1 MTRFADTI
9 LTQVPEVITLSIL
22 AKPYLIRRK
31 GSGRYTMRLRK
42 VGSTTPIISIG
53 LRTTSRSLA
62 MTHLNELAATAKAF
76 LLDNHEATTEELREH
91 LKDMAESLLT
101 DASDDYWDGVEVSHL
116 HDAKANLREIAAK
129 HSLSIEQ
136 HHHLAASLK
145 VIDAAQK
152 RVNEGDAGPLLDILK
167 GLEATNVV
175 HNGDSTT
182 ILKKEQGSHPSELTR
197 ERLEPEVRPL
207 EFDELSSI
215 YMAEHSV
222 NLKPASQR
230 DNASAH
236 KTLKRF
242 TKGIN
247 WKTHTRS
254 QVSAARDA
262 MRESGLA
269 DATVNKMM
277 AKLCAVMNWAVQ
289 NGHVDH
295 DYTKGLKVKN
305 TKSKRRGF
313 RDDELAKVI
322 DAIAAEREPRKRL
335 FGMLAVITGAR
346 CGELAQ
352 LTKADVVSEAGH
364 LCMDINANGGKS
376 LKNKGSA
383 RVVPL
388 IDGAY
393 GFSLN
398 EFSEWVSALPEE
410 NSLVFGM
417 SRDIAS
423 KWFNEKVLPNALPDR
438 NKSLVLHSL
447 RHTMA
452 TMMKQAGVAES
463 IAGDVLGH
471 TSQSITFGLYGK
483 AKSVTLMADALN
495 QAFNNQ

>member
-1 MTRFADTI
+1 MTRLADTI
-9 LTQVPEVITLSIL
+9 LTQGPEVITLSIL

-42 VGSTTPIISIG
+42 VGSTTPLISIG

-76 LLDNHEATTEELREH
+76 LLDNPEVTAEQLREH
-91 LKDMAESLLT
+91 LKDMAEGLLT
-101 DASDDYWDGVEVSHL
+101 DASSDYWDGVEVSHL

-129 HSLSIEQ
+129 QSLSIEQ

-145 VIDAAQK
+145 VINAAQK
-152 RVNEGDAGPLLDILK
+152 RVNEGDSGPLLDILK
-167 GLEATNVV
+167 GLESAEGV
-175 HNGDSTT
+175 STQ
-182 ILKKEQGSHPSELTR
+182 ILEEKQGSYLSELTR
-197 ERLEPEVRPL
+197 EHLAPEFKPL

-230 DNASAH
+230 DIASAH
-236 KTLKRF
+236 KTLKRY
-242 TKGIN
+242 TRGIN
-247 WKTHTRS
+247 WKTHTRAE
-254 QVSAARDA
+254 VSAARDA

-305 TKSKRRGF
+305 TKSKRRAF
-313 RDDELAKVI
+313 RDDELTKVI
-322 DAIAAEREPRKRL
+322 EVIASEREPHKRL

-352 LTKADVVSEAGH
+352 LTKADIVNEAGYVCID
-364 LCMDINANGGKS
+364 LNESDEKS
-376 LKNKGSA
+376 LKNEGSA
-383 RVVPL
+383 RMVPL

-393 GFSLN
+393 GFNLN
-398 EFSEWVSALPEE
+398 EFSEWVSALPEK

-438 NKSLVLHSL
+438 DKSLVLHSL

-483 AKSVTLMADALN
+483 AKSVTLMAEALKKTLYV
-495 QAFNNQ
+495 

>member
-1 MTRFADTI
+1 MTLSVDTI
-9 LTQVPEVITLSIL
+9 LTQEPEVITLSRL
-22 AKPYLIRRK
+22 AKPNLIRRK

-42 VGSTTPIISIG
+42 VGSTKPIISIG
-53 LRTTSRSLA
+53 LRTTSRSRA

-76 LLDNHEATTEELREH
+76 LLDNPEATAEELREH
-91 LKDMAESLLT
+91 LKDMAESFLT
-101 DASDDYWDGVEVSHL
+101 EASEDYWDGVEVSHL

-129 HSLSIEQ
+129 HSLSTEQ

-182 ILKKEQGSHPSELTR
+182 ILEEKQGSHPSESPR
-197 ERLEPEVRPL
+197 ERL

-215 YMAEHSV
+215 YMSEHSV

-254 QVSAARDA
+254 EVSAARDA

-295 DYTKGLKVKN
+295 DYTKGLKIKGA
-305 TKSKRRGF
+305 KSNRRAF

-322 DAIAAEREPRKRL
+322 DTISAERESRKRL

-346 CGELAQ
+346 CGELTQ
-352 LTKADVVSEAGH
+352 LTKADIVNEAGH
-364 LCMDINANGGKS
+364 VCIDINSNNGKS
-376 LKNKGSA
+376 LKTTESA

-388 IDGAY
+388 IEGAY

-398 EFSEWVSALPEE
+398 EFSEWVSVLPDD

-423 KWFNEKVLPNALPDR
+423 KWFNEKVLPKALPDR
-438 NKSLVLHSL
+438 DKDLVLHSL

-471 TSQSITFGLYGK
+471 SSQSITFGLYGK
-483 AKSVTLMADALN
+483 AKSVTLMAEALN
-495 QAFNNQ
+495 KTFCV

>member
-1 MTRFADTI
+1 
-9 LTQVPEVITLSIL
+9 
-22 AKPYLIRRK
+22 
-31 GSGRYTMRLRK
+31 
-42 VGSTTPIISIG
+42 
-53 LRTTSRSLA
+53 

-76 LLDNHEATTEELREH
+76 LLDNPEATAEELREH

-101 DASDDYWDGVEVSHL
+101 EASEDYWDGVEVSHL

-182 ILKKEQGSHPSELTR
+182 ILKKEQDNYPSELTR
-197 ERLEPEVRPL
+197 KCLEPEVKPL
-207 EFDELSSI
+207 GFDELSSI

-305 TKSKRRGF
+305 TKSKRRAF
-313 RDDELAKVI
+313 KDDELAKVI
-322 DAIAAEREPRKRL
+322 DVIAAEREPRKRL
-335 FGMLAVITGAR
+335 FGILAVITGAR

-352 LTKADVVSEAGH
+352 LTKADIVNEAGYMCID
-364 LCMDINANGGKS
+364 LNESDDKS
-376 LKNKGSA
+376 LKNEGSA

-398 EFSEWVSALPEE
+398 EFSEWVNALPDD

-423 KWFNEKVLPNALPDR
+423 KWFNEKVLPRALPDR
-438 NKSLVLHSL
+438 DKDLVLHSL

-483 AKSVTLMADALN
+483 AKSVTLMAEALKKTLGN
-495 QAFNNQ
+495 TNY

>member
-1 MTRFADTI
+1 
-9 LTQVPEVITLSIL
+9 
-22 AKPYLIRRK
+22 
-31 GSGRYTMRLRK
+31 
-42 VGSTTPIISIG
+42 
-53 LRTTSRSLA
+53 

-76 LLDNHEATTEELREH
+76 LLDNPEVTAEELREH

-101 DASDDYWDGVEVSHL
+101 EASEDYWDGVEVSHL

-129 HSLSIEQ
+129 HSLSTEQ

-167 GLEATNVV
+167 GLDSS
-175 HNGDSTT
+175 NGDSTT
-182 ILKKEQGSHPSELTR
+182 ILEEKQGSHPSELSR
-197 ERLEPEVRPL
+197 ERLEPEVKPL

-222 NLKPASQR
+222 NLKIASQR
-230 DNASAH
+230 DNVSAH

-242 TKGIN
+242 AKGID

-254 QVSAARDA
+254 EVSAMRDA
-262 MRESGLA
+262 MRKSGLA
-269 DATVNKMM
+269 DLTVNKMM
-277 AKLCAVMNWAVQ
+277 AKLSAVMNWAVQ
-289 NGHVDH
+289 NGHVHH
-295 DYTKGLKVKN
+295 DYTKGLKLKGVESN
-305 TKSKRRGF
+305 RRAF
-313 RDDELAKVI
+313 RDDELARVI
-322 DAIAAEREPRKRL
+322 DTITTEREPHKRL

-346 CGELAQ
+346 CGELTQ
-352 LTKADVVSEAGH
+352 LTKVDIANEAG
-364 LCMDINANGGKS
+364 LVCIDINSNNGKS

-398 EFSEWVSALPEE
+398 EFSAWVSALPDD

-423 KWFNEKVLPNALPDR
+423 KWFNEKVLLRALPDR
-438 NKSLVLHSL
+438 DKDLVLHSL

-452 TMMKQAGVAES
+452 TMMKQAGVDES

-471 TSQSITFGLYGK
+471 SSQSITFGLYGK
-483 AKSVTLMADALN
+483 AKSVTLMAEALN
-495 QAFNNQ
+495 KALIR

>member
-1 MTRFADTI
+1 MTRFDDTI
-9 LTQVPEVITLSIL
+9 LTQVPEVITLSLL
-22 AKPYLIRRK
+22 AKPNLIRRK
-31 GSGRYTMRLRK
+31 ASGRYTMRLRK
-42 VGSTTPIISIG
+42 TGSTKPIISIG
-53 LRTTSRSLA
+53 LRTTSRSRA
-62 MTHLNELAATAKAF
+62 MTHLKELAATAKAF
-76 LLDNHEATTEELREH
+76 LLDNPEATAEDLREH
-91 LKDMAESLLT
+91 LKWMAESLLT
-101 DASDDYWDGVEVSHL
+101 DASEGYWDGLEVSHL

-129 HSLSIEQ
+129 QSLSIEQ
-136 HHHLAASLK
+136 HHHLAASLR

-152 RVNEGDAGPLLDILK
+152 RVNDGDAGPLLDILK
-167 GLEATNVV
+167 GLEAQNVV
-175 HNGDSTT
+175 HNGVSTK
-182 ILKKEQGSHPSELTR
+182 ILEEKQGSNPSELKR
-197 ERLEPEVRPL
+197 ERLYAGIKPL

-236 KTLKRF
+236 KALKRF
-242 TKGIN
+242 TKGID

-254 QVSAARDA
+254 EVSAVRDA

-269 DATVNKMM
+269 DTTVNKMM
-277 AKLCAVMNWAVQ
+277 AKLSAVMNWAVQ

-295 DYTKGLKVKN
+295 DYTKGLKLKGAESN
-305 TKSKRRGF
+305 RRAF
-313 RDDELAKVI
+313 RDDELAKVMETI
-322 DAIAAEREPRKRL
+322 TTEREPHKRL

-352 LTKADVVSEAGH
+352 LTKADIVNEAGQV
-364 LCMDINANGGKS
+364 CIDINSNNGKS

-393 GFSLN
+393 GFSLK
-398 EFSEWVSALPEE
+398 EFSEWVNALPDD
-410 NSLVFGM
+410 NSPVFGM

-423 KWFNEKVLPNALPDR
+423 KWFNEKVLPKALPERD
-438 NKSLVLHSL
+438 KDLVLHSL

-452 TMMKQAGVAES
+452 TMMKRSGVAES

-471 TSQSITFGLYGK
+471 ASQSITFGLYGK
-483 AKSVTLMADALN
+483 ARSVALMAEALN
-495 QAFNNQ
+495 KTLHL

>member
-1 MTRFADTI
+1 
-9 LTQVPEVITLSIL
+9 
-22 AKPYLIRRK
+22 
-31 GSGRYTMRLRK
+31 
-42 VGSTTPIISIG
+42 
-53 LRTTSRSLA
+53 
-62 MTHLNELAATAKAF
+62 MTHLNELSATAKAF
-76 LLDNHEATTEELREH
+76 LLDNPEATAEELRGH
-91 LKDMAESLLT
+91 LKDMAESLLM
-101 DASDDYWDGVEVSHL
+101 DASGDYWDGVEVSHL
-116 HDAKANLREIAAK
+116 HDTKANLREIAAK

-167 GLEATNVV
+167 GLEATNGV
-175 HNGDSTT
+175 STT
-182 ILKKEQGSHPSELTR
+182 ILENEQGNHPSEITR
-197 ERLEPEVRPL
+197 ERQNGRASKAGSEATGEPEVKPL

-254 QVSAARDA
+254 EVSAVRDA
-262 MRESGLA
+262 MRESDLA
-269 DATVNKMM
+269 DTTVNKMM

-289 NGHVDH
+289 NGHIDH
-295 DYTKGLKVKN
+295 DYTKGLKVKGVESN
-305 TKSKRRGF
+305 RRAF

-346 CGELAQ
+346 CGELTQ

-364 LCMDINANGGKS
+364 LCMDINANSGKS

-423 KWFNEKVLPNALPDR
+423 KWFNEKVLPNALPHHD
-438 NKSLVLHSL
+438 KSLVLHSL

>member
-1 MTRFADTI
+1 
-9 LTQVPEVITLSIL
+9 
-22 AKPYLIRRK
+22 
-31 GSGRYTMRLRK
+31 
-42 VGSTTPIISIG
+42 
-53 LRTTSRSLA
+53 

-76 LLDNHEATTEELREH
+76 LLDNPEATAEELRGH

-101 DASDDYWDGVEVSHL
+101 DASNDYWDGVEVSHL

-136 HHHLAASLK
+136 HHHLAAALK

-152 RVNEGDAGPLLDILK
+152 RVNGGDAGPLLDILK
-167 GLEATNVV
+167 GLDSN
-175 HNGDSTT
+175 NGVSTT
-182 ILKKEQGSHPSELTR
+182 ILKMEQGSHPSELTR
-197 ERLEPEVRPL
+197 ERQNGSISKADSEATSEPEVKPL

-254 QVSAARDA
+254 EVSAVRDA
-262 MRESGLA
+262 MRESDLA
-269 DATVNKMM
+269 DTTVNKMM

-289 NGHVDH
+289 NGHIDH
-295 DYTKGLKVKN
+295 DYTKGLKVKGVESN
-305 TKSKRRGF
+305 RRAF

-346 CGELAQ
+346 CGELTQ

-398 EFSEWVSALPEE
+398 EFSDWVSALPEE

-438 NKSLVLHSL
+438 DKSLVLHSL

-452 TMMKQAGVAES
+452 TMMKQTGVAES

-483 AKSVTLMADALN
+483 AKSVTLMSDALN

>member
-42 VGSTTPIISIG
+42 VGSTTPLISIG

-62 MTHLNELAATAKAF
+62 MTHLNELSATAKAF
-76 LLDNHEATTEELREH
+76 LLDNPEATAEELRGH

-101 DASDDYWDGVEVSHL
+101 DASGDYWDGVEVSHL

-167 GLEATNVV
+167 GLDSN
-175 HNGDSTT
+175 NGGSTT

-197 ERLEPEVRPL
+197 ERLPEVKPL
-207 EFDELSSI
+207 GFDELSSI
-215 YMAEHSV
+215 YMSEHSV

-254 QVSAARDA
+254 EVSAVRDA
-262 MRESGLA
+262 MRESDLA
-269 DATVNKMM
+269 DTTVNKMM

-289 NGHVDH
+289 NGHIDH
-295 DYTKGLKVKN
+295 DYTKGLKVKGVESN
-305 TKSKRRGF
+305 RRAF

-346 CGELAQ
+346 CGELTQ

-364 LCMDINANGGKS
+364 LCIDINANGGKS

-438 NKSLVLHSL
+438 DKTLVLHSL

-452 TMMKQAGVAES
+452 TMMKQAGVTES
-463 IAGDVLGH
+463 TAQDVLGH
-471 TSQSITFGLYGK
+471 SNQSITFGLYGK
-483 AKSVTLMADALN
+483 AKSVDLMAEAL
-495 QAFNNQ
+495 QKTLERMSTKR

>member
-1 MTRFADTI
+1 
-9 LTQVPEVITLSIL
+9 
-22 AKPYLIRRK
+22 
-31 GSGRYTMRLRK
+31 
-42 VGSTTPIISIG
+42 
-53 LRTTSRSLA
+53 

-76 LLDNHEATTEELREH
+76 LLDNPEVTAEQLREH

-101 DASDDYWDGVEVSHL
+101 DASSDYWDGVEVSHL

-129 HSLSIEQ
+129 QSLSIEQ
-136 HHHLAASLK
+136 HQHLAASLK

-167 GLEATNVV
+167 GLEAADGVPMQ
-175 HNGDSTT
+175 
-182 ILKKEQGSHPSELTR
+182 ILKKEQDSSPAGIKG
-197 ERLEPEVRPL
+197 ERL
-207 EFDELSSI
+207 EFDELVSI
-215 YMAEHSV
+215 YMAEHAV
-222 NLKPASQR
+222 NLKVASQR
-230 DNASAH
+230 DSASAH

-242 TKGIN
+242 TKGID

-254 QVSAARDA
+254 EVSAVRDA
-262 MRESGLA
+262 MRETGLA
-269 DATVNKMM
+269 DSTVNKMM
-277 AKLCAVMNWAVQ
+277 AKLSAVMNWAVQ
-289 NGHVDH
+289 NGHIDH
-295 DYTKGLKVKN
+295 DYTKGLKLKN
-305 TKSKRRGF
+305 IKSKRRAF

-322 DAIAAEREPRKRL
+322 EVIAAEREPRKRL

-352 LTKADVVSEAGH
+352 LTKADIVNEAGYVCID
-364 LCMDINANGGKS
+364 LNESDEKS
-376 LKNKGSA
+376 LKNEGSA
-383 RVVPL
+383 RTVPL

-393 GFSLN
+393 SFSLN
-398 EFSEWVSALPEE
+398 EFSEWVSALPEK

-438 NKSLVLHSL
+438 DKSLVLHSL

-483 AKSVTLMADALN
+483 ARSVALMADALN
-495 QAFNNQ
+495 KALIR

>member
-1 MTRFADTI
+1 
-9 LTQVPEVITLSIL
+9 
-22 AKPYLIRRK
+22 
-31 GSGRYTMRLRK
+31 
-42 VGSTTPIISIG
+42 
-53 LRTTSRSLA
+53 

-76 LLDNHEATTEELREH
+76 LLDNPEATTEELREH
-91 LKDMAESLLT
+91 LKDMAESLLA

-167 GLEATNVV
+167 GFEATNVV

-182 ILKKEQGSHPSELTR
+182 ILKKVQGSHPSELTR
-197 ERLEPEVRPL
+197 KRLEPEVRPL

-215 YMAEHSV
+215 YIAEHSV
-222 NLKPASQR
+222 NLLPGSQR
-230 DNASAH
+230 DIQSAH
-236 KTLKRF
+236 KTLKRYA
-242 TKGIN
+242 KGID
-247 WKTHTRS
+247 WRTHTRA
-254 QVSAARDA
+254 QVVTLRDA
-262 MRESGLA
+262 MRDSSLA
-269 DATVNKMM
+269 DSTVNKMM
-277 AKLCAVMNWAVQ
+277 AKLSAVMNWAVQ
-289 NGHVDH
+289 NGHIEK
-295 DYTKGLKVKN
+295 DYTKGLKVKGVV
-305 TKSKRRGF
+305 SSRRAF
-313 RDDELAKVI
+313 TENELAKVVNTVT
-322 DAIAAEREPRKRL
+322 DEREPHKRL

-346 CGELAQ
+346 CGELTQ
-352 LTKADVVSEAGH
+352 LTKADVVNEAGH
-364 LCMDINANGGKS
+364 LCIDINERNGKT

-393 GFSLN
+393 GFNLN
-398 EFSEWVSALPEE
+398 EFSEWVNALPDD

-438 NKSLVLHSL
+438 DKNLVLHSL

-452 TMMKQAGVAES
+452 TLMKQAEVAES
-463 IAGDVLGH
+463 TAQDITGH
-471 TSQSITFGLYGK
+471 TNSSITYGLYGK
-483 AKSVTLMADALN
+483 ARSVNVMAEALRKTFGI
-495 QAFNNQ
+495 A

>member
-1 MTRFADTI
+1 
-9 LTQVPEVITLSIL
+9 
-22 AKPYLIRRK
+22 
-31 GSGRYTMRLRK
+31 
-42 VGSTTPIISIG
+42 
-53 LRTTSRSLA
+53 

-76 LLDNHEATTEELREH
+76 LLDNPEATAEELREH
-91 LKDMAESLLT
+91 LKDMAESFLT
-101 DASDDYWDGVEVSHL
+101 EASEDYWDGVEVSHL

-129 HSLSIEQ
+129 HSLSTEQ

-182 ILKKEQGSHPSELTR
+182 ILEEKQGSRPSESPR
-197 ERLEPEVRPL
+197 ERL

-215 YMAEHSV
+215 YMSEHSV

-254 QVSAARDA
+254 EVSAARDA

-295 DYTKGLKVKN
+295 DYTKGLKIKGA
-305 TKSKRRGF
+305 KSNRRAF

-322 DAIAAEREPRKRL
+322 DTISAERESRKRL

-346 CGELAQ
+346 CGELTQ
-352 LTKADVVSEAGH
+352 LTKADIVNEAGH
-364 LCMDINANGGKS
+364 VCIDINSNNGKS
-376 LKNKGSA
+376 LKTTESA

-388 IDGAY
+388 IEGAY

-398 EFSEWVSALPEE
+398 EFSEWVSVLPDD

-423 KWFNEKVLPNALPDR
+423 KWFNEKVLPKALPDR
-438 NKSLVLHSL
+438 DKDLVLHSL

-471 TSQSITFGLYGK
+471 SSQSITFGLYGK
-483 AKSVTLMADALN
+483 AKSVTLMAEALN
-495 QAFNNQ
+495 KTFCV